1 MTHLVLKTALTLALC
16 APTAALAADGEGI
29 VTGFTGTLAAWGIL
43 NLLAGLAVLFGG
55 WLVASLAAKG
65 TERLLRRT
73 TVDDRLAKTLGVDAL
88 LAKSRRGKRD
98 GGLEHLLGRVVFWGL
113 MLIVIVAALDA
124 AGLNEAAG
132 PFRGFLDTV
141 TAALPRAGYAA
152 LILLV
157 AYFAGVVLRRL
168 VTGLLVRIG
177 MDRAM
182 APVPA
187 ATTDAD
193 AAADAAAADAKD
205 EAAAVA
211 RPFSETAGTVAF
223 WVTMLVGLAGAFNAL
238 ELEAI
243 SQPLEGVV
251 ARVLA
256 LLPNLAAA
264 ALILVGGYL
273 LARIARTVIA
283 NLLASVGFDRLPAKI
298 GIQRLLAQRTASDI
312 IGVTV
317 MVVILLHAAIA
328 ALEQLGLASLSL
340 PIGATI
346 AQFWAMLP
354 ALALA
359 LIFIGVGLVVGRLVG
374 HLIERLLRGFGFDGW
389 LSRMGLD
396 IGKLQTKEMEAA
408 AAVEG
413 DATVPSEGEAVELAW
428 RVRTPSGLVGALA
441 QLGVV
446 LIAVQQA
453 LLTLGL
459 VGWAEMVDALLA
471 YLYLRGLVAL
481 AIVGLGFMLG
491 NIVRDLIA
499 RGADPGRAWI
509 ANAARIAVL
518 VFAFAMALTQLEV
531 APSFVLLSFGLL
543 FGAVCL
549 AVALAFGL
557 GGREVAG
564 EVVRKRYEED
574 KN

>member
-1 MTHLVLKTALTLALC
+1 MTQLAYKTALTLALC

-55 WLVASLAAKG
+55 WLVASLAGKG

-73 TVDDRLAKTLGVDAL
+73 TVDDRLAKTLGIDAL

-98 GGLEHLLGRVVFWGL
+98 DGLEYVLGRVVFWGL

-182 APVPA
+182 APAPVVAP
-187 ATTDAD
+187 TAD
-193 AAADAAAADAKD
+193 AAAD
-205 EAAAVA
+205 EAAVVA

-223 WVTMLVGLAGAFNAL
+223 WVAMLIGLAGAFNAL

-283 NLLASVGFDRLPAKI
+283 NLLAAVGFDHLPAKI
-298 GIQRLLAQRTASDI
+298 GLERLLAKRTASDI
-312 IGVTV
+312 IGVTA

-328 ALEQLGLASLSL
+328 ALEQLGLTSLSL

-359 LIFIGVGLVVGRLVG
+359 LIFIGVGLVIGRIVG
-374 HLIERLLRGFGFDGW
+374 HLVERLLRGFGFDGW

-396 IGKLQTKEMEAA
+396 IGKLQTKEIEAA
-408 AAVEG
+408 AAIEG
-413 DATVPSEGEAVELAW
+413 DATVPTEGEAVELAW
-428 RVRTPSGLVGALA
+428 RIRTPSGLVGALA

-453 LLTLGL
+453 LMTLGL
-459 VGWAEMVDALLA
+459 TGWAEMVDSLLA

-481 AIVGLGFMLG
+481 VIVGLGFMLG

-499 RGADPGRAWI
+499 RGTDPGRAWI

-518 VFAFAMALTQLEV
+518 VFAFAMALTQLQV

-564 EVVRKRYEED
+564 EVVRKRYEDE
-574 KN
+574 KS

>member
-1 MTHLVLKTALTLALC
+1 MTHLAHKTALTLALS

-73 TVDDRLAKTLGVDAL
+73 TVDDRLAKTLGIDAL
-88 LAKSRRGKRD
+88 LAKSRRSKRD
-98 GGLEHLLGRVVFWGL
+98 DGLEYMLGRVVFWGL

-168 VTGLLVRIG
+168 VTGLLARIG

-182 APVPA
+182 APTPA
-187 ATTDAD
+187 ADD
-193 AAADAAAADAKD
+193 AADTAAD

-223 WVTMLVGLAGAFNAL
+223 WVAMLIGLAGAFNAL

-298 GIQRLLAQRTASDI
+298 GIERLLAKRTASDI
-312 IGVTV
+312 IGLTV

-340 PIGATI
+340 PIGLTI

-359 LIFIGVGLVVGRLVG
+359 LIFIGVGLVIGRIVG
-374 HLIERLLRGFGFDGW
+374 HLVERLLRGFGFDGW

-413 DATVPSEGEAVELAW
+413 DATVPSQGEAVELAW
-428 RVRTPSGLVGALA
+428 RIRTPSGLVGALA

-453 LLTLGL
+453 LMTLGL
-459 VGWAEMVDALLA
+459 TGWAEMVDSLLA

-564 EVVRKRYEED
+564 EVVRKRYEDD
-574 KN
+574 KS